1 MQPVFILPTVNEKSP
16 DFDVPKHISSK
27 LTWLQQDSQD
37 SKKLIPVNDGLWESV
52 KDISLQ
58 NLFVNSSNES

>member
-1 MQPVFILPTVNEKSP
+1 MPFDKVNEKSP
-16 DFDVPKHISSK
+16 EFDVPKHISAK
-27 LTWLQQDSQD
+27 LTWIQQDSQD
-37 SKKLIPVNDGLWESV
+37 SRKLIPVNDGLWVSV